1 MAIATTYDER
11 ISLIK
16 EIAERRNKMAK
27 IKAESKKARKVM
39 LKARK
44 NRKDPLDYLNVKEG
58 ENPNHWTDGSKYAKE
73 YYGETLFE
81 TTRYDN
87 EWD

>member
-1 MAIATTYDER
+1 MTVATTYDER
-11 ISLIK
+11 IALIK
-16 EIAERRNKMAK
+16 QIADRRKKMEK
-27 IKAESKKARKVM
+27 IKLGSKKARKVM
-39 LKARK
+39 LEARK

>member
-1 MAIATTYDER
+1 MPVAKTKNERMA
-11 ISLIK
+11 LIK
-16 EIAERRNKMAK
+16 QIAERRNKMAK
-27 IKAESKKARKVM
+27 IKTESKKARKVM

-44 NRKDPLDYLNVKEG
+44 NRKDPLSYLNVKEG
-58 ENPNHWTDGSKYAKE
+58 DNPNHWTDGSNYAKE
-73 YYGETLFE
+73 FYGETLFE

>member
-27 IKAESKKARKVM
+27 IKTESKKARKVM

-44 NRKDPLDYLNVKEG
+44 NRKDPLSHLNVKEG
-58 ENPNHWTDGSKYAKE
+58 DNPNHWTDGSKYAKE

>member
-44 NRKDPLDYLNVKEG
+44 NRKDPLSYLNVKE
-58 ENPNHWTDGSKYAKE
+58 EDNPNHWTDGSKYVKE
-73 YYGETLFE
+73 YYGETMFE